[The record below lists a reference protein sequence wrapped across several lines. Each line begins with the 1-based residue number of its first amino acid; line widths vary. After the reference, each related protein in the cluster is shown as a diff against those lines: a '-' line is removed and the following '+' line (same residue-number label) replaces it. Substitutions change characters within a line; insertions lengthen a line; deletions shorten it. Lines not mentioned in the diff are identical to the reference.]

1 VYKIYRSRY
10 DVQLGKTITYAYQN
24 TFLSKESALLFIYNI
39 LKETKDWDGSV
50 NFVLNKEKD
59 ELYATYAYCN
69 LGHFFTGTRF
79 VVRSENV

>member
-1 VYKIYRSRY
+1 MQKSKVYKIYRSRY

-59 ELYATYAYCN
+59 ELYATYAS
-69 LGHFFTGTRF
+69 GTRF